1 MRLLPPLRSGTGKC
15 QTRPIASAHAEQKIQ
30 REIQSR
36 TARRGSRE
44 LHQHRRCCAL
54 LRDSHVWRYSHSH
67 KPQAQATRRRYIP
80 FPGSGSYAEAAFC
93 EQAISGTG
101 PGGAPTGL
109 TTAARGTCCDVHC
122 ARSACPTSANM
133 WNRSRVVRQANN
145 IACRSHQWELAGQQ
159 EGESSISLSELS
171 LANPGIRW

>member
-109 TTAARGTCCDVHC
+109 TTATRARAATCT
-122 ARSACPTSANM
+122 ARDRRALRLRNM